1 MSAQLWQSQ
10 RIKTTAEMVGNIEAL
25 AELRRVDNGFVLIH
39 GPIGC
44 GKTSLALAYV
54 AEKSGRCIEEHQTVA
69 CLGSYFVMHAHA
81 ADFDV
86 SDAERAKLFFNRTTP
101 TWIIVDEAQELTA
114 KRQQSRLKTIPPRK
128 NLTLILCTQDVNALE
143 ASIRDRCT
151 KIRLGP
157 LSARELPELVRR
169 ACAAVGIAYN
179 VEIVQALNRAEC
191 FRPRAILNAV
201 ESIARGKSIVQAVAG
216 QA

>member
-10 RIKTTAEMVGNIEAL
+10 RITRLDDLVGNSEAL
-25 AELRRVDNGFVLIH
+25 AELRAIDSGFVLIQ

-44 GKTSLALAYV
+44 GKTSAALAYV
-54 AEKSGRCIEEHQTVA
+54 AEKSGHRIVEGERRV
-69 CLGSYFVMHAHA
+69 CLGSYYVSHVHAS
-81 ADFDV
+81 DFEITE
-86 SDAERAKLFFNRTTP
+86 AEKRHLFFHRSTP
-101 TWIIVDEAQELTA
+101 TWLIVDEAQLLTE
-114 KRQQSRLKTIPPRK
+114 KKQQSRLKTIPYRPE
-128 NLTLILCTQDVNALE
+128 LTIILCTQDASALE

-157 LSARELPELVRR
+157 LTARELPELVRR
-169 ACAAVGIAYN
+169 ACAAVGIEYRA
-179 VEIVQALNRAEC
+179 ELVQALNRAEC

-201 ESIARGKSIVQAVAG
+201 EAVARGRSITNAVAG

>member
-1 MSAQLWQSQ
+1 
-10 RIKTTAEMVGNIEAL
+10 MVGNTEAL
-25 AELRRVDNGFVLIH
+25 AELRKVDSGFVLIH

-54 AEKSGRCIEEHQTVA
+54 HEQTGIRIEEGERRV
-69 CLGSYFVMHAHA
+69 CLGSYYVAHVHAN
-81 ADFDV
+81 DFEI
-86 SDAERAKLFFNRTTP
+86 SDAEKRHLFFNKSTRTHL
-101 TWIIVDEAQELTA
+101 IIDEAQLLTER
-114 KRQQSRLKTIPPRK
+114 KQQSRLKTIPFRSE
-128 NLTLILCTQDVNALE
+128 LTIILVTQDASALE

-157 LSARELPELVRR
+157 LAARELPELVRR
-169 ACAAVGIAYN
+169 ACAAVGIEYTS
-179 VEIVQALNRAEC
+179 EIVQALNRSEC

-201 ESIARGKSIVQAVAG
+201 EAIARGKSIANAVAG